1 MTNALVVFATCSNLD
16 EADRIAGATV
26 EEKLAACV
34 QVLPPVRSIY
44 RWQGELKIDDEILM
58 LFKTTAEKFSALQ
71 SRITELHSY
80 ETPEILAVPVSAGA
94 EKYLSWL
101 GESTRGT

>member
-1 MTNALVVFATCSNLD
+1 MPNAVVVFATCSSRD
-16 EADRIAGATV
+16 EAERIAAAAV
-26 EEKLAACV
+26 HEKLAACV

-44 RWQGELKIDDEILM
+44 RWQGEVKIEEEYLM
-58 LFKTTAEKFSALQ
+58 LFKTTADKFSALE
-71 SRITELHSY
+71 SRITGLHCY

-101 GESTRGT
+101 SESTA